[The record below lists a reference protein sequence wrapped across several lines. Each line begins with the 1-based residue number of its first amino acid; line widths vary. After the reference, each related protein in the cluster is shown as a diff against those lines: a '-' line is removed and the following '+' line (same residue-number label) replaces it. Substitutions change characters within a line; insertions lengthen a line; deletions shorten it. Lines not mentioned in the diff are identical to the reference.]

1 MLVGVESSTSRSVG
15 ASETVERKKHRYNK
29 YKYIIKGKNKGKYG
43 IHFPTCLLLPSER
56 QALLCAAHSVDA
68 DQVFGVW
75 GKPCQGE
82 VVP

>member
-1 MLVGVESSTSRSVG
+1 MLVGVESSTFRSVG
-15 ASETVERKKHRYNK
+15 ASETVEREKKQTK
-29 YKYIIKGKNKGKYG
+29 YKHIFKGKKNKGKCG
-43 IHFPTCLLLPSER
+43 ICFPTCLLVPSER
-56 QALLCAAHSVDA
+56 EALLCAAHGVDA